1 MKTAFISGITG
12 QDGAYLSQLLLEKG
26 YKVIGLV
33 RSSAGCNTERLAYLG
48 VEQQVKLTECDLT
61 DLSQLITLF
70 ALHKPDEFYN
80 LAAQSSVSLSFQQP
94 IGTVHFNVSSVL
106 NILEAIR
113 LVNPGIR
120 FYQASS
126 SEMFG
131 NVNTMPITEQ
141 SKYNPQSPYAISK
154 LTGHYLVRNYRES
167 YGLFSACGILF
178 NHESYLRGD
187 NFFIKKL
194 LRSAVEISKGRCEV
208 LEVGNLDV
216 KRDFGLSQHYVK
228 AMWLM
233 LQQEKADDFVI
244 CSGRSVSLRRV
255 AEHVFERLAIPADK
269 IVVSQELFRPAD
281 IEDIYGDSGKARTQ
295 LGWHY
300 DIPFFDA
307 LDQLIEE
314 EQRNYERKHGR

>member
-1 MKTAFISGITG
+1 MKTAFISGVTG
-12 QDGAYLSQLLLEKG
+12 QDGAYLANLLCGKG
-26 YKVIGLV
+26 YRVTGLV
-33 RSSAGCNTERLAYLG
+33 RSLAGCNTERLAYTG
-48 VEQQVKLTECDLT
+48 VEGKIQLTECDLT
-61 DLSQLITLF
+61 DLSQLINLF
-70 ALHKPDEFYN
+70 NRYKPDEFYN

-113 LVNPGIR
+113 LVNPAIR

-167 YGLFSACGILF
+167 YGLFASCGILF
-178 NHESYLRGD
+178 NHESYLRGE

-194 LRSAVEISKGRCEV
+194 LRGAVEISKGRREF
-208 LEVGNLDV
+208 LEFGNLDV
-216 KRDFGLSQHYVK
+216 KRDFGLSEYYVQ

-233 LQQEKADDFVI
+233 LQQERPDDYVI
-244 CSGRSVSLRRV
+244 CSGHSVSLRQI
-255 AEHVFERLAIPADK
+255 AEHVFSRLNIPADK
-269 IVVSQELFRPAD
+269 FIISPELFRPAD
-281 IEDIYGDSGKARTQ
+281 IEDIYGSSEKARRE

-300 DIPFFDA
+300 DIHFFDA
-307 LDQLIEE
+307 LDALIEE
-314 EQRNYERKHGR
+314 ELRNDDSRQHR